1 VNEPAP
7 GSGHDSIIDLER
19 RELLSILRSVQDAK
33 RPVSDPKPKPGLRN
47 DSIIDLGRRDALM
60 MLRSVQDA
68 ERSVSDPR
76 PPDDIAWLD

>member
-1 VNEPAP
+1 MNEPAP

-33 RPVSDPKPKPGLRN
+33 RPVSDPGPKPGPGP
-47 DSIIDLGRRDALM
+47 DAIIDLERRDVLM
-60 MLRSVQDA
+60 MLRSVQDG
-68 ERSVSDPR
+68 ERSVSDPW